1 MSGHNHTLLDGVKN
15 LRNPRLLARCVEDVF
30 SLSSLSQRLATG
42 KPLRI
47 KFGADVTAPTLHLGH
62 AVNLWLMRELQ
73 EQGHKVVFLIG
84 DFTTQLGDPSDR
96 DKARPRL
103 EQGRIQRDAAIFEQQ
118 VRQVL
123 LTDPHLFEVRRNSE
137 WWSKISA
144 GQLLEMAARVTHS
157 RLISRDMFQRRLA
170 SGQELQMHEMLY
182 PLVQGWDSVELK
194 SDLTIIGSD
203 QLFNETMGRSL
214 QEQAGQPPQ
223 TIITS
228 RITMGLCGKV
238 KQSKSLGNFVGL
250 ADSPRD
256 KFGKVMSLP
265 DGLIIDWLETYTT
278 LPLDEVAEVATAL
291 NAGENPMHA
300 KKLLACEIVSRW
312 HGSATAQAE
321 LMWFEQAFGSHKDI
335 VPEGVPTHNL
345 TQAGW
350 AALELVAALRP
361 DLSRSQCRRLLEQ
374 GAVTL
379 DGQGV
384 APDAQL
390 RLQDGQVL
398 KTGKR
403 NWHKLQLAEGGKV

>member
-1 MSGHNHTLLDGVKN
+1 MSGHNHALLDGIKN
-15 LRNPRLLARCVEDVF
+15 LRNPCLLARCVEDVF
-30 SLSSLSQRLATG
+30 SLSSLSQRLASG

-96 DKARPRL
+96 DTTRPRL
-103 EQGRIQRDAAIFEQQ
+103 EKERIERDAAIFEQQ

-123 LTDPHLFEVRRNSE
+123 LCDPTVFEVRRNSE
-137 WWSKISA
+137 WWGKISA
-144 GQLLEMAARVTHS
+144 GQLLEMAAHVTHA

-170 SGQELQMHEMLY
+170 AGQELQMHEMLY
-182 PLVQGWDSVELK
+182 PLVQGWDSVELQ

-203 QLFNETMGRSL
+203 QLFNENMARSL
-214 QEQAGQPPQ
+214 QERAGQQPQ

-265 DGLIIDWLETYTT
+265 DELIVDWLETYTT
-278 LPLDEVAEVATAL
+278 LPLEQVADVQAAL
-291 NAGENPMHA
+291 HAGENPVSA
-300 KKLLACEIVSRW
+300 KKLLAREIVSRW
-312 HGSATAQAE
+312 HGSAAAQAE
-321 LMWFEQAFGSHKDI
+321 LHWFEQAFGGHKDKDI
-335 VPEGVPTHNL
+335 VPDDVPLHNL
-345 TQAGW
+345 PRANW
-350 AALELVAALRP
+350 LALDLVAMLRP

-374 GAVTL
+374 GAITL
-379 DGQGV
+379 DGDGL

-390 RLQDGQVL
+390 ALQTGQVL

-403 NWHKLQLAEGGKV
+403 HWHRVVLKD